1 MNEENTK
8 RLYHEFP
15 RLYRERAKDSL
26 MSWGFSCSDGW
37 FRLVYDLSAAIE
49 SRVRELGLD
58 PESDEW
64 PKVVQVKEKF
74 GSLSFYTRAVHQ
86 SILDL
91 IVEAQSRSG
100 HICEQCGLP
109 GEWRTKTGWY
119 TRRVIGA
126 KTKSRQGREI
136 GHSA

>member
-15 RLYRERAKDSL
+15 RLYRERENDSL
-26 MSWGFSCSDGW
+26 MRWGFSCSDGW

-49 SRVRELGLD
+49 SRARELGLD

-119 TRRVIGA
+119 HTSCDRCENKIKAGE
-126 KTKSRQGREI
+126 GR
-136 GHSA
+136 